1 MEGTAALPCG
11 FSFQLTQTGVP
22 YGHVQRAGRLRLP
35 VGKHRRRHLRG
46 SDPANDINRL
56 PEDIQ
61 EQINAHAEEFRTEAD
76 IREFVEKLAMRA

>member
-1 MEGTAALPCG
+1 MDT
-11 FSFQLTQTGVP
+11 FSGPGVSA
-22 YGHVQRAGRLRLP
+22 Y
-35 VGKHRRRHLRG
+35 LRG
-46 SDPANDINRL
+46 SDPVNDINRL

>member
-11 FSFQLTQTGVP
+11 FSFQSTQTGVP
-22 YGHVQRAGRLRLP
+22 YGHVQRAG
-35 VGKHRRRHLRG
+35 VSAYLRG